1 MENVWSI
8 YSKQG
13 IDTISEKAEKLDL
26 LGKDFELIILKM
38 FRELKENISM
48 VSNKTENINNKI
60 EIIRKNQT
68 DNPMLKST
76 KTEIKK
82 LTRGPRQYIWE
93 GKNKESFN
101 WKICYLRLSSL
112 KNRKYEIMRVNL

>member
-13 IDTISEKAEKLDL
+13 IDTTSEKAEKLDL

-38 FRELKENISM
+38 LRELKENISV

-68 DNPMLKST
+68 DNLMLKST
-76 KTEIKK
+76 
-82 LTRGPRQYIWE
+82 
-93 GKNKESFN
+93 
-101 WKICYLRLSSL
+101 
-112 KNRKYEIMRVNL
+112 

>member
-1 MENVWSI
+1 MENVRSI

-38 FRELKENISM
+38 LRELKENISV

-68 DNPMLKST
+68 DNLMLKST
-76 KTEIKK
+76 
-82 LTRGPRQYIWE
+82 
-93 GKNKESFN
+93 
-101 WKICYLRLSSL
+101 
-112 KNRKYEIMRVNL
+112 

>member
-1 MENVWSI
+1 MSI

-13 IDTISEKAEKLDL
+13 IDTVSEKAEKLDL
-26 LGKDFELIILKM
+26 FSKDFELIIFKM
-38 FRELKENISM
+38 FKELKENTSM

-68 DNPMLKST
+68 DNLMLKST

-82 LTRGPRQYIWE
+82 LTRGPRQYTWA
-93 GKNKESFN
+93 GKNKE
-101 WKICYLRLSSL
+101 I
-112 KNRKYEIMRVNL
+112 I

>member
-38 FRELKENISM
+38 LRELKENISV

-68 DNPMLKST
+68 DNLMLKST
-76 KTEIKK
+76 
-82 LTRGPRQYIWE
+82 
-93 GKNKESFN
+93 
-101 WKICYLRLSSL
+101 
-112 KNRKYEIMRVNL
+112 